1 MRAILANFRKE
12 YEMTVRIILK
22 SKEGLCV
29 EYFNIDNIDEIDDMI
44 ILQGRLN
51 GKEKIYPIIKKK
63 IKHIKVIP
71 GKEEIK

>member
-1 MRAILANFRKE
+1 
-12 YEMTVRIILK
+12 MTVRIILK